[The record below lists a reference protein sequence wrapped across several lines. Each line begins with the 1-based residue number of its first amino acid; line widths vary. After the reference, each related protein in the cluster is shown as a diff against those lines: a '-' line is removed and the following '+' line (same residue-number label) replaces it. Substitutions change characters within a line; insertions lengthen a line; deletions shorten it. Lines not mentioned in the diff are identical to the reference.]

1 MKGRQANASNY
12 ATARA
17 LLWLIS
23 CALCAATPSDDMEAR
38 CFENEDCYQLKRTM
52 VSEVTASVDP
62 CVDVHSYMCSRRDR
76 SDEGVPLQRR
86 LSGMAAYLIT
96 TLDGPPQEDDNDLLK
111 VEKQLYKSC
120 IQLGNARGEAA
131 RSQQLKTQIE
141 NLGGLALWQDVDYV
155 AFSSALGSS
164 FFEVKVGPHPTDEA
178 RSAIL
183 VMKRAARRNR
193 RAAQVRTRRGLL
205 AAAAAV
211 AGEDEGSARPGEEGR
226 GLQAAAAQEPLL
238 RAGARDRGP
247 LRVRARGRGAR
258 RAWVLRGAAA
268 GQTRVDDGR
277 DEPARPCP
285 ALRDARTTARRRG
298 RPGAGRRAAPSR
310 GWRGTDAGLSRA
322 QVGWIELVRRLLQ
335 SRNLDLDT
343 DDVVLQSPAYFARLT
358 ELLRDTPNE
367 VVVAAIQT
375 KALTDNLAYVDWER
389 AALLDRIDRVD
400 FCLRETRL
408 YGASRR
414 LVRDWLSKDDDR
426 RGSYRMGQSIFTSV
440 VSAVRRELS
449 LYALKSPSDV
459 HYYKAKLLRAIENLD
474 KYVYDSPYNLYEA
487 LNITGNY
494 FDDIV
499 QYRKLLTNED
509 LERLRR
515 NSGSSEPF
523 SFIDQGEA
531 QNRFVIQTL
540 INTAEMLS
548 PHLPKE
554 VHYGTFG
561 VKTAALI
568 HSLLHEDTYN
578 DDLASESTEKLVYPK
593 YPVDVKSC
601 VRQNLRF
608 HYSADRADDV
618 VTQNLAVN
626 TAYEALTRDQ
636 YTMFHDVSNSYLIYN
651 NITRD
656 KLFFMAYVKGN
667 CALDSA
673 IVNGILSDDRA
684 FDRAFHCEMNVIGS
698 DNTTCVLG
706 KVDS

>member
-86 LSGMAAYLIT
+86 LSGMAAYLISSHVGRT
-96 TLDGPPQEDDNDLLK
+96 A
-111 VEKQLYKSC
+111 
-120 IQLGNARGEAA
+120 ARGRQRLAEGGEATVQVVHTIRERA
-131 RSQQLKTQIE
+131 RR
-141 NLGGLALWQDVDYV
+141 GGALATAQDADREFGRAGAV
-155 AFSSALGSS
+155 ARRRLRR
-164 FFEVKVGPHPTDEA
+164 VLVGA
-178 RSAIL
+178 GIL
-183 VMKRAARRNR
+183 LLRGEGRAAPDG
-193 RAAQVRTRRGLL
+193 RGQKRDL
-205 AAAAAV
+205 AAAAV

>member
-183 VMKRAARRNR
+183 LQPPSLA
-193 RAAQVRTRRGLL
+193 RTRALHG
-205 AAAAAV
+205 
-211 AGEDEGSARPGEEGR
+211 
-226 GLQAAAAQEPLL
+226 
-238 RAGARDRGP
+238 
-247 LRVRARGRGAR
+247 RARKVVAYKQQQRRSRYSEQAR
-258 RAWVLRGAAA
+258 AIADLYGFVREGVEHGVLGFFEALQQARLASTTAATSLP
-268 GQTRVDDGR
+268 G
-277 DEPARPCP
+277 PARHY
-285 ALRDARTTARRRG
+285 ATLGQLRD
-298 RPGAGRRAAPSR
+298 GADAP
-310 GWRGTDAGLSRA
+310 A